1 MKIRVCLLILI
12 NISFI
17 NYGFAGSSKSM
28 DVKTPDGNI
37 SVNKTTVDPEPQKI
51 VVVTGDELKGLKSLA
66 KYGQEFVNTYLPEE
80 MNFDLKAYDRAFETW
95 QMRKPPKHSNE
106 DVIKI
111 IGGYLGNKFVT
122 DLDMEW
128 VTVTDE
134 YGTDYAVRSKS
145 VDVMSF
151 PFSTVMKRIEKG
163 EYDFLYGVYY
173 TTKQMIESGEY
184 KRRTVNTL
192 K

>member
-1 MKIRVCLLILI
+1 
-12 NISFI
+12 
-17 NYGFAGSSKSM
+17 M

-37 SVNKTTVDPEPQKI
+37 SVNKTTVDPVVQKI
-51 VVVTGDELKGLKSLA
+51 DVVTGDDLKGLKSLA
-66 KYGQEFVNTYLPEE
+66 KYGKKFVNTYLPEE
-80 MNFDLKAYDRAFETW
+80 MNFDLKAYDKAFQTW
-95 QMRKPPKHSNE
+95 QMSKRPKHSNE
-106 DVIKI
+106 EVIKI
-111 IGGYLGNKFVT
+111 IGGYLGNKFIT

-151 PFSTVMKRIEKG
+151 PFSTVMKRVERG

-173 TTKQMIESGEY
+173 TTKQMIESGDY
-184 KRRTVNTL
+184 KKRTGSSI